1 MYSDGAMNSIVE
13 DCKKE
18 DHEYCPEDWLL
29 FEWSPC
35 TPAADS
41 GPRRIWTPDRRETPR
56 ALDRHRLRKGWI
68 MEKRSVLHVLTVVDP
83 VTNVASPAPLVDELD
98 ERIDVGAAL
107 PTSAK
112 TK

>member
-1 MYSDGAMNSIVE
+1 
-13 DCKKE
+13 
-18 DHEYCPEDWLL
+18 
-29 FEWSPC
+29 
-35 TPAADS
+35 
-41 GPRRIWTPDRRETPR
+41 
-56 ALDRHRLRKGWI
+56 

-112 TK
+112 TKRIHECKAPLSTCVVSHTYLTIVWHCMTGR